1 MITRSVSNFQA
12 LFWDFDG
19 VILNSNA
26 VRDLGFEKVLSD
38 YPKHEVDILLEY
50 HRANGGL
57 SRYVKFR
64 HFFEIIKREEVTEDK
79 IQQYANRF
87 SEIMKGLLADKSL
100 LINETVRFI
109 EKNYAKVPMYIVSG
123 SDQEELRYL
132 CKELGLIN
140 YFRRI
145 HGSPVPK
152 INWVE
157 KILKEEDLTASN
169 CLLVGDSY
177 NDYEAASANNVLF
190 MGYNNNKLDSFSNAT
205 IAFI

>member
-1 MITRSVSNFQA
+1 MTNSLLSDFQA

-38 YPKHEVDILLEY
+38 YPIQEVDALLEY

-64 HFFEIIKREEVTEDK
+64 YFFEKIKNEVVTEDK
-79 IQQYANRF
+79 IQEYANKF
-87 SEIMKGLLADKSL
+87 SEIMKVLLTDKSL
-100 LINETVRFI
+100 LIQETVRFI
-109 EKNYAKVPMYIVSG
+109 EKNYTEVPMFIVSG

-132 CKELGLIN
+132 CNELGLVN

-152 INWVE
+152 TDWVQT
-157 KILKEEDLTASN
+157 ILEEEELTASN
-169 CLLVGDSY
+169 CLLIGDSY
-177 NDYEAASANNVLF
+177 NDYEAATANNMLF
-190 MGYNNNKLDSFSNAT
+190 MGYNNAKLDSLSNLT